1 MLLSERKNVDAIN
14 FVADMLEPISKL
26 LADSEVQ
33 LILKLQIPTTLKI
46 SKILRRQP
54 ETALEIFAI
63 LDGADP
69 ETYEISALQIPMK
82 IIEIGNDPELAQL
95 FTSLGQREAR
105 Q

>member
-14 FVADMLEPISKL
+14 FVADILEPISKL

-95 FTSLGQREAR
+95 FMSLGQREAR